1 MLIRIPVPNAEV
13 AGAAYVLEFD
23 SDAITVVSSPREVAV
38 VGCADDGCPGC
49 GAIHRHLAGPNQ
61 LILGFATL
69 DDAPKWVPG

>member
-1 MLIRIPVPNAEV
+1 MPNAEV
-13 AGAAYVLEFD
+13 AGTAYVLEFD

-69 DDAPKWVPG
+69 DDAPKWVPV